1 MRDRLGKVDMWKKR
15 KAEIDD
21 ELNKVWV
28 RGDEGG
34 KGGELAPPEY
44 IVSGRGDKDEE
55 ALESESAS
63 ASVSEEEEEEGEG
76 EVSSRDMSPSE
87 Q

>member
-1 MRDRLGKVDMWKKR
+1 MDLWKKR

-28 RGDEGG
+28 KGEDGG
-34 KGGELAPPEY
+34 KGAELAPPEY
-44 IVSGRGDKDEE
+44 IESGRGDKDEE
-55 ALESESAS
+55 ALESESARSS
-63 ASVSEEEEEEGEG
+63 ASVSEEEEEEEG
-76 EVSSRDMSPSE
+76 EEMSSRDMSPSE